1 MKKCADTLLKA
12 NTTAS
17 PRSAKVLQQAKLCN
31 NSCLG
36 GVQDLWKG
44 TLMSNYNG
52 APPPPPPSHFPGQ
65 GAAIPAPEPGN
76 RKTLF
81 IVLGSVAVV
90 LILALIALF
99 VWVIPALTKGNNEG
113 DSVVTPTASQSAS
126 SAPSS
131 EASTEPDSEADPSD
145 APTDANAET
154 DAADEV
160 PADATVLPA
169 GWDELNG
176 PSDIPA
182 DGDPL
187 FSKFVTGESS
197 FQYLKSWDYDGTFGK
212 TTDPET
218 GKEMQQVA
226 QGTQDLDA
234 DGISTAF
241 AFFAETDEGKYGSDP
256 EKVKAAIKATEDKL
270 SAATDAELMQQ
281 LVGHKCASGFQHT
294 APETRE
300 FRRGLA
306 VVVGFTCKTAAG
318 EDIQAVNLFSVTP
331 WGTPQRVGVS
341 GHKSYWDANPGTFE
355 KLANSYRI
363 NKWKQ

>member
-1 MKKCADTLLKA
+1 
-12 NTTAS
+12 
-17 PRSAKVLQQAKLCN
+17 
-31 NSCLG
+31 
-36 GVQDLWKG
+36 
-44 TLMSNYNG
+44 MSSFNG
-52 APPPPPPSHFPGQ
+52 APPPPSHVPGQ
-65 GAAIPAPEPGN
+65 GVPMPGPGPVRGPGQGPDN

-90 LILALIALF
+90 LIFALIALF
-99 VWVIPALTKGNNEG
+99 VWVIPALSKGANGGEAVAT
-113 DSVVTPTASQSAS
+113 STASQPASSSAS
-126 SAPSS
+126 ATES
-131 EASTEPDSEADPSD
+131 ETEP
-145 APTDANAET
+145 APNNSPTETDANAGT
-154 DAADEV
+154 DS
-160 PADATVLPA
+160 ADALPAGAMALPA
-169 GWDELNG
+169 GWDALNG
-176 PSDIPA
+176 PADVPA

-226 QGTQDLDA
+226 QGTKELDA

-241 AFFAETDEGKYGSDP
+241 AFFAETEEGKFGSDP
-256 EKVKAAIKATEDKL
+256 AKVKAAIQAVEDKL
-270 SAATDAELMQQ
+270 SAATDTELMQQ
-281 LVGHKCASGFQHT
+281 LVGHKCASGFQHSS
-294 APETRE
+294 PETRE

-318 EDIQAVNLFSVTP
+318 EDIEAVNLFSVTP

-341 GHKSYWDANPGTFE
+341 GHKSYWDANPGTFD

>member
-1 MKKCADTLLKA
+1 
-12 NTTAS
+12 
-17 PRSAKVLQQAKLCN
+17 
-31 NSCLG
+31 
-36 GVQDLWKG
+36 
-44 TLMSNYNG
+44 MSNYNG
-52 APPPPPPSHFPGQ
+52 APPPPSHFPNQ
-65 GAAIPAPEPGN
+65 GVPMPAPQPGN

-81 IVLGSVAVV
+81 IILGSVAVV
-90 LILALIALF
+90 LIFALIALF
-99 VWVIPALTKGNNEG
+99 VWVIPALTKGTNEG
-113 DSVVTPTASQSAS
+113 DSVATSSASQPAS
-126 SAPSS
+126 SASTS
-131 EASTEPDSEADPSD
+131 ESATKTATESAPSD
-145 APTDANAET
+145 APTDTDGNAET
-154 DAADEV
+154 DAADGL
-160 PADATVLPA
+160 PAGATALPA
-169 GWDELNG
+169 GWDALNG
-176 PSDIPA
+176 PSNIPA

-226 QGTQDLDA
+226 QGTKDLDA

-241 AFFAETDEGKYGSDP
+241 AFFAETDEGKFGSDP
-256 EKVKAAIKATEDKL
+256 AKVKAAIQAVEDKL
-270 SAATDAELMQQ
+270 SAATAAELMQQ
-281 LVGHKCASGFQHT
+281 LVGHKCASGFQHST
-294 APETRE
+294 PETRQ